1 MEHHCVKGP
10 NGGMLHIGAHFPFQA
25 LSTRFVAKYVI
36 YELAIFQA
44 PNKAAQTQLTSA
56 CAALA
61 RAVKSDKHRGT
72 HAAHRAINN
81 GARPI

>member
-1 MEHHCVKGP
+1 VEHHCVKGP
-10 NGGMLHIGAHFPFQA
+10 GGMLHIGAHFPFQA

-44 PNKAAQTQLTSA
+44 PNKAAQMQLTSA

-72 HAAHRAINN
+72 HAERTE
-81 GARPI
+81 R